1 MMLSMNEI
9 TQFTLLQ
16 ALSGLPSLF
25 ALAVFTDVLRSLS
38 RTFIRNKNSK
48 IKKFRINNWD
58 NFRKYFPT
66 PRVRK
71 IMYIAPTIIYFLG
84 YLAIRISPCGK
95 IDTFLGFAAMGISNG
110 VLLTSSSKPIPN
122 ELGGKFA
129 GQVYAY
135 TNTICNIGSL
145 VCKRLK

>member
-1 MMLSMNEI
+1 M
-9 TQFTLLQ
+9 
-16 ALSGLPSLF
+16 G
-25 ALAVFTDVLRSLS
+25 
-38 RTFIRNKNSK
+38 
-48 IKKFRINNWD
+48 D

>member
-1 MMLSMNEI
+1 MKSRSLRFCRPYRVSRRYSLWPYSLM
-9 TQFTLLQ
+9 F
-16 ALSGLPSLF
+16 SGLCQEHSF
-25 ALAVFTDVLRSLS
+25 ETK
-38 RTFIRNKNSK
+38 IRDKNSK
-48 IKKFRINNWD
+48 IKNFWINNWD

>member
-1 MMLSMNEI
+1 
-9 TQFTLLQ
+9 
-16 ALSGLPSLF
+16 
-25 ALAVFTDVLRSLS
+25 
-38 RTFIRNKNSK
+38 
-48 IKKFRINNWD
+48 
-58 NFRKYFPT
+58 
-66 PRVRK
+66 
-71 IMYIAPTIIYFLG
+71 MYIAPTIIYFLG

-145 VCKRLK
+145 VCKCLKPFPTHNKHTQNKHYIGKRKISEK